1 MTMVMMGQRHSSTSA
16 QSWYV
21 LVLVCKVLDY
31 GDAVGLRKEYEHPI
45 PMGCLALETWL
56 AAESYN
62 VWLTAWFFS
71 VCMYRHA
78 IHIHSQM
85 VV

>member
-31 GDAVGLRKEYEHPI
+31 GDAVGLRKGVRTPN
-45 PMGCLALETWL
+45 
-56 AAESYN
+56 SYGR
-62 VWLTAWFFS
+62 LGT
-71 VCMYRHA
+71 
-78 IHIHSQM
+78 
-85 VV
+85 